1 MARWSRVAPRH
12 TTQDARMRDVRCDAV
27 PAQYPWSQCR
37 VRAGR
42 PGSRHRGWLS
52 SARAVPAPRTLTTTL
67 PRQAPAFRTEAPLH
81 PGLPGELPSAELP
94 IYQAHGP
101 REECGVVG
109 VHAPGASVARLA
121 YVGLHAL
128 QHRGQESAGIAAS
141 DGTRLTLHKRLGLV
155 SQVFDEETL
164 ARLEPDGTEDGARIA
179 IGHTRY
185 STTGSN
191 SLPNVQPVYASSD
204 LGELMLGHNG
214 NLTNA
219 TWLRDDLTEQGV
231 EFTTASDTEVLAKL
245 IAHAPGR
252 SWAQRV
258 EQAFHRAVG
267 AFTFTMLTDRTLVAA
282 RDPLGF
288 RPLALG
294 RLPASAP
301 GGPAGW
307 AVASESAALDAMGA
321 QFVRDVEPGEI
332 LTIDDEGVHSHRPTV
347 GVARERLCVFEF
359 VYLARPDSVIGGRLL
374 YEARMAMGR
383 QLAIEQP
390 ADADLVIPIPDSAI
404 PAAIGYAEQS
414 GLPYREGLI
423 KNRYVGRTFIQPAQR
438 SREQSVRMKFN
449 PLPEVLANKR
459 VVVVDDSIVRGTTT
473 APIVA
478 MLRRA
483 GAREVHVRIHSPQ
496 MKFPCYMGV
505 DTGRRAELIAAT
517 NSLDEIR
524 QLIAADSL
532 GYLSEEGLLAAVGR
546 EGDGERRHCTA
557 CFDGRY
563 PIDVPLDVDKF
574 ALERG

>member
-1 MARWSRVAPRH
+1 MVTTNSPGHVA
-12 TTQDARMRDVRCDAV
+12 
-27 PAQYPWSQCR
+27 
-37 VRAGR
+37 
-42 PGSRHRGWLS
+42 
-52 SARAVPAPRTLTTTL
+52 
-67 PRQAPAFRTEAPLH
+67 
-81 PGLPGELPSAELP
+81 LP
-94 IYQAHGP
+94 IFNAHGP

-109 VHAPGASVARLA
+109 IHAPGHPVARLA

-141 DGTRLTLHKRLGLV
+141 DGTRLSLHKRLGLV

-164 ARLEPDGTEDGARIA
+164 ARLERDGDEGPAQIA

-191 SLPNVQPVYASSD
+191 SLPNVQPVFAASD

-231 EFTTASDTEVLAKL
+231 EFVTASDTEVLAKL
-245 IAHAPGR
+245 VAHAPGR
-252 SWAQRV
+252 TWAQRV
-258 EQAFHRAVG
+258 EQAFHRAIG
-267 AFTFTMLTDRTLVAA
+267 AFTFTMVTARTLVAA
-282 RDPLGF
+282 RDPHGF

-294 RLPASAP
+294 RLPA
-301 GGPAGW
+301 PAAGLQSGW

-332 LTIDDEGVHSHRPTV
+332 VTIDDDGLHSHRPAV
-347 GVARERLCVFEF
+347 GTGQERLCVFEF

-374 YEARMAMGR
+374 YEARLAMGR
-383 QLAIEQP
+383 QLALEQP
-390 ADADLVIPIPDSAI
+390 AEADVVIPVPDSAI
-404 PAAIGYAEQS
+404 PAAIGYAEAS

-438 SREQSVRMKFN
+438 SREEAVRLKFN
-449 PLPEVLANKR
+449 PLPEVLAGKR

-483 GAREVHVRIHSPQ
+483 GAREIHVRIHSPQ
-496 MKFPCYMGV
+496 MQHPCYMGV
-505 DTGRRAELIAAT
+505 DTGRRSELIAAT
-517 NSLDEIR
+517 HTLDEIR
-524 QLIAADSL
+524 RLIDADSL
-532 GYLSEEGLLAAVGR
+532 GYLSQEGLLSAVGR
-546 EGDGERRHCTA
+546 ETDGERRHCTA

-563 PIDVPLDVDKF
+563 PIDVPMDVDKF
-574 ALERG
+574 VLERG

>member
-1 MARWSRVAPRH
+1 VVLPSEVTSGALLTPH
-12 TTQDARMRDVRCDAV
+12 G
-27 PAQYPWSQCR
+27 
-37 VRAGR
+37 GR
-42 PGSRHRGWLS
+42 PVWLS
-52 SARAVPAPRTLTTTL
+52 SGRAALAPGTLTSLL
-67 PRQAPAFRTEAPLH
+67 PRQASTIWNEASIHLEAP
-81 PGLPGELPSAELP
+81 AELP
-94 IYQAHGP
+94 IYQSHGP

-109 VHAPGASVARLA
+109 VHAPGSAVARLA

-141 DGTRLTLHKRLGLV
+141 DGSRLSLHKRLGLV
-155 SQVFDEETL
+155 SHVFDEETL
-164 ARLEPDGTEDGARIA
+164 ARLERDGAEDRARIA

-252 SWAQRV
+252 TWAQRV
-258 EQAFHRAVG
+258 EQAFHRAIG
-267 AFTFTMLTDRTLVAA
+267 AYTFTMLTERALVAA

-294 RLPASAP
+294 RLPAANP
-301 GGPAGW
+301 GGASGW

-332 LTIDDEGVHSHRPTV
+332 LTIDDEGVHSDRPAM
-347 GVARERLCVFEF
+347 GGASERLCVFEF

-374 YEARMAMGR
+374 YEARLAMGR

-390 ADADLVIPIPDSAI
+390 AQADLVIPVPDSAI

-414 GLPYREGLI
+414 GLPFREGLI

-449 PLPEVLANKR
+449 PLPEVLAGKR

-496 MKFPCYMGV
+496 MQYPCYMGV
-505 DTGRRAELIAAT
+505 DTGRRTELIAAA
-517 NSLDEIR
+517 NSLEEIQR
-524 QLIAADSL
+524 LIGADSL
-532 GYLSEEGLLAAVGR
+532 GYLSQEGLLAAVGR
-546 EGDGERRHCTA
+546 ETDGERRHCTA

>member
-1 MARWSRVAPRH
+1 LSLLPLYEPRG
-12 TTQDARMRDVRCDAV
+12 A
-27 PAQYPWSQCR
+27 
-37 VRAGR
+37 
-42 PGSRHRGWLS
+42 
-52 SARAVPAPRTLTTTL
+52 
-67 PRQAPAFRTEAPLH
+67 
-81 PGLPGELPSAELP
+81 
-94 IYQAHGP
+94 

-109 VHAPGASVARLA
+109 IHAPGAPVARLA

-128 QHRGQESAGIAAS
+128 QHRGQESAGIATS
-141 DGTRLTLHKRLGLV
+141 DGTRLSLHKRLGLV

-164 ARLEPDGTEDGARIA
+164 GRLGRDGDDGPARIA

-219 TWLRDDLTEQGV
+219 TWLRDDLAEQGV
-231 EFTTASDTEVLAKL
+231 EFATASDTEVLAKL

-252 SWAQRV
+252 AWEQRV
-258 EQAFHRAVG
+258 EQAFHRAIG
-267 AFTFTMLTDRTLVAA
+267 AFTFTMLTERALVAA

-294 RLPASAP
+294 RLAAADGSPT
-301 GGPAGW
+301 GW

-321 QFVRDVEPGEI
+321 RFVRDVEPGEI
-332 LTIDDEGVHSHRPTV
+332 LTIDDDGVHSHRPAMAV
-347 GVARERLCVFEF
+347 GRERLCVFEF

-374 YEARMAMGR
+374 YEARLEMGR
-383 QLAIEQP
+383 QLARERP
-390 ADADLVIPIPDSAI
+390 ADADLVIPVPDSAI
-404 PAAIGYAEQS
+404 PAAIGYAEES

-438 SREQSVRMKFN
+438 TREEAVRLKFN
-449 PLPEVLANKR
+449 PLPEVLSNKR

-473 APIVA
+473 GPIVA

-483 GAREVHVRIHSPQ
+483 GAREVHLRIHSPQ
-496 MKFPCYMGV
+496 MKHPCYMGV
-505 DTGRRAELIAAT
+505 DTGRRSELIAA
-517 NSLDEIR
+517 SHGLDEIR
-524 QLIAADSL
+524 RIVGADSL

-563 PIDVPLDVDKF
+563 PIDVPLDVDKLV
-574 ALERG
+574 LERG

>member
-1 MARWSRVAPRH
+1 LSVTRQISLPADH
-12 TTQDARMRDVRCDAV
+12 TKAQPHPADAD
-27 PAQYPWSQCR
+27 
-37 VRAGR
+37 
-42 PGSRHRGWLS
+42 L
-52 SARAVPAPRTLTTTL
+52 
-67 PRQAPAFRTEAPLH
+67 
-81 PGLPGELPSAELP
+81 AELP
-94 IYQAHGP
+94 LYDSHGP

-109 VHAPGASVARLA
+109 IYAPGHPVARLA
-121 YVGLHAL
+121 YLGLHAL
-128 QHRGQESAGIAAS
+128 QHRGQESAGIATS
-141 DGTRLTLHKRLGLV
+141 DGTSLRLHKRLGLV

-164 ARLEPDGTEDGARIA
+164 DALESGDEGPGTGAPTTIA

-191 SLPNVQPVYASSD
+191 TLPNVQPVYASGD

-219 TWLRDDLTEQGV
+219 TWLRDELGEQGV
-231 EFTTASDTEVLAKL
+231 DFVTHSDTEVLAKF
-245 IAHAPGR
+245 IANAPGR

-258 EQAFHRAVG
+258 ERAFHRAIG
-267 AFTFTMLTDRTLVAA
+267 AYTFTMLTDRALVAA
-282 RDPLGF
+282 RDPIGF

-294 RLPASAP
+294 RLPAAD
-301 GGPAGW
+301 GHPAGW
-307 AVASESAALDAMGA
+307 AIASESAGLDAMGA
-321 QFVRDVEPGEI
+321 QFVRDVEAGEVI
-332 LTIDDEGVHSHRPTV
+332 TIDAEGVHAHRPTV
-347 GVARERLCVFEF
+347 NGSRERLCVFEF

-374 YEARMAMGR
+374 YEARIRMGQRLAM
-383 QLAIEQP
+383 EHP

-404 PAAIGYAEQS
+404 PAAVGYAEQS

-438 SREQSVRMKFN
+438 TRDQGVRMKFN
-449 PLPEVLANKR
+449 PLPEVLSGKR

-473 APIVA
+473 GPIVA

-496 MKFPCYMGV
+496 MAYPCYMGV
-505 DTGRRAELIAAT
+505 DTGRRSELIAAT
-517 NSLDEIR
+517 HTGDEIR
-524 QLIAADSL
+524 QAIGADSL
-532 GYLSEEGLLAAVGR
+532 GYLSQEGLLAAVG
-546 EGDGERRHCTA
+546 GDGSRFCTA

>member
-1 MARWSRVAPRH
+1 
-12 TTQDARMRDVRCDAV
+12 MR
-27 PAQYPWSQCR
+27 
-37 VRAGR
+37 
-42 PGSRHRGWLS
+42 
-52 SARAVPAPRTLTTTL
+52 T
-67 PRQAPAFRTEAPLH
+67 
-81 PGLPGELPSAELP
+81 ELP
-94 IYQAHGP
+94 IYRPGGP

-109 VHAPGASVARLA
+109 IHAPGAPVARLA
-121 YVGLHAL
+121 YVALHAL

-164 ARLEPDGTEDGARIA
+164 ARLERDGAEDGARIA

-219 TWLRDDLTEQGV
+219 TWLRDGLTEQGV
-231 EFTTASDTEVLAKL
+231 EFTTASDTEVLARL

-258 EQAFHRAVG
+258 EHAFHRAVG
-267 AFTFTMLTDRTLVAA
+267 AYTFTMLTERALVAA
-282 RDPLGF
+282 RDPIGF

-294 RLPASAP
+294 RFPAVA
-301 GGPAGW
+301 GRAAGW

-321 QFVRDVEPGEI
+321 TFVRDVEPGEV
-332 LTIDDEGVHSHRPTV
+332 LTIDDDGLHSHRPQLNGRTP
-347 GVARERLCVFEF
+347 GERLCVFEY

-383 QLAIEQP
+383 QLAIEHP
-390 ADADLVIPIPDSAI
+390 AEADLVIPVPDSAI
-404 PAAIGYAEQS
+404 PAAIGFAEQS

-423 KNRYVGRTFIQPAQR
+423 KNRYVGRTFIQPLQR
-438 SREQSVRMKFN
+438 SRETAVQMKYN
-449 PLPEVLANKR
+449 PLPEVLAGKR
-459 VVVVDDSIVRGTTT
+459 VVMVDDSIVRGTTT
-473 APIVA
+473 APTVE

-496 MKFPCYMGV
+496 MRFPCYMGV

-517 NSLDEIR
+517 HGLEEIR
-524 QLIAADSL
+524 SHIGADSL
-532 GYLSEEGLLAAVGR
+532 GYLSEEGLRAAVGR
-546 EGDGERRHCTA
+546 EEDGVERHCTA
-557 CFDGRY
+557 CFNGRY

>member
-1 MARWSRVAPRH
+1 MVTANS
-12 TTQDARMRDVRCDAV
+12 
-27 PAQYPWSQCR
+27 
-37 VRAGR
+37 
-42 PGSRHRGWLS
+42 PGH
-52 SARAVPAPRTLTTTL
+52 
-67 PRQAPAFRTEAPLH
+67 APAEPLRL
-81 PGLPGELPSAELP
+81 LPTFD
-94 IYQAHGP
+94 AHGP

-109 VHAPGASVARLA
+109 IHAPGQPVARLA

-128 QHRGQESAGIAAS
+128 QHRGQESAGIATS
-141 DGTRLTLHKRLGLV
+141 DGARLSLHKRLGLV

-164 ARLEPDGTEDGARIA
+164 ARLERDGAHGEAHVA

-191 SLPNVQPVYASSD
+191 SLPNVQPVFASSD

-219 TWLRDDLTEQGV
+219 TWLRDDLVEQGV
-231 EFTTASDTEVLAKL
+231 EFVTASDTEVLAKL
-245 IAHAPGR
+245 VAHAPGR

-258 EQAFHRAVG
+258 EQAFHRAIG
-267 AFTFTMLTDRTLVAA
+267 AFTFTMLTDRSLVAA
-282 RDPLGF
+282 RDPHGF

-294 RLPASAP
+294 RLPAPEA
-301 GGPAGW
+301 GLPAGW

-332 LTIDDEGVHSHRPTV
+332 VTVDDDGLHSHRPTL
-347 GVARERLCVFEF
+347 GAGQERLCVFEF

-374 YEARMAMGR
+374 YEARLAMGR
-383 QLAIEQP
+383 QLAAEQP
-390 ADADLVIPIPDSAI
+390 ADADLVIPVPDSAI
-404 PAAIGYAEQS
+404 PAAIGYAEAS

-438 SREQSVRMKFN
+438 SREEAVRLKFN
-449 PLPEVLANKR
+449 PLPEVLSNKR

-483 GAREVHVRIHSPQ
+483 GAGEVHVRIHSPQ
-496 MKFPCYMGV
+496 MKHPCYMGV
-505 DTGRRAELIAAT
+505 DTGRRSELIAASH
-517 NSLDEIR
+517 SLDEIR
-524 QLIAADSL
+524 QLIDADSL

-546 EGDGERRHCTA
+546 ETDGERRHCTA

-563 PIDVPLDVDKF
+563 PIDVPMDADKF
-574 ALERG
+574 VLERG